1 MLEKTIKNLHSILF
15 SALIMLLLPQAYA
28 ESNQA
33 ETVPEA
39 LPELQPAPYAMD
51 NQALGAIIEK
61 LDPEVQGRPGYWQL
75 QAKDI
80 TAQIITDEKA
90 DRMRIIVRVALVE
103 GLDKDLLF
111 RLLQAN
117 FDTALD
123 ARYAIAQDVLWSTF
137 IHPLSSLDENEFIS
151 GFAQTLTLAQSFG
164 DTYSS
169 GALRFNGGDR
179 QAAEEELYQHIIE
192 QFKKSGQAI

>member
-1 MLEKTIKNLHSILF
+1 MIDKKSTILPSLFISILITF
-15 SALIMLLLPQAYA
+15 LAANSYA
-28 ESNQA
+28 ESDQDEA
-33 ETVPEA
+33 LIEA
-39 LPELQPAPYAMD
+39 LPELPAMD
-51 NQALGAIIEK
+51 NQSLGAIIEK

-80 TAQIITDEKA
+80 TAQIITDEKS